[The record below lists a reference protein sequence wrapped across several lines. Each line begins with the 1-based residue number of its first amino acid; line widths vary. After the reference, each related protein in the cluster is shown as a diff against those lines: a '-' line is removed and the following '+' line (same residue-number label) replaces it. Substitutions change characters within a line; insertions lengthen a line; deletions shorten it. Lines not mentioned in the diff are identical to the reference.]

1 MNAIAGE
8 KSLERARLIGQW
20 LREEKLYMNRRD
32 NYKQNPQVM
41 GTSEEDTEYM
51 NVHRSG
57 CTGVKLSFREN
68 QETEDEKKV
77 QHAQAQCFVVSVY
90 NITMMHLYF
99 LF

>member
-1 MNAIAGE
+1 
-8 KSLERARLIGQW
+8 
-20 LREEKLYMNRRD
+20 MNRKD

-57 CTGVKLSFREN
+57 CTGIKLSFREN

-77 QHAQAQCFVVSVY
+77 QQAQAQCSVVSVY
-90 NITMMHLYF
+90 NITMMHLLPF
-99 LF
+99 IFCFKLHIIWEPDVFM